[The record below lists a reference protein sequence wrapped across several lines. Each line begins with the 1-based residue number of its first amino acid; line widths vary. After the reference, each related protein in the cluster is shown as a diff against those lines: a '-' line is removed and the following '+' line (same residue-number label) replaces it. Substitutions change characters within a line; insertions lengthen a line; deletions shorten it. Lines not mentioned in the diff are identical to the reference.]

1 MPVVPVVV
9 AVVVVVVGGRRVRR
23 ALLLGLPAALPLA
36 LLALH
41 GTDHSHGQP
50 QGLLLVA
57 VRAQGLHPRARHRDR
72 LVPQRV
78 TL

>member
-1 MPVVPVVV
+1 MVPVV
-9 AVVVVVVGGRRVRR
+9 AVVVVVVVRLWWWVY
-23 ALLLGLPAALPLA
+23 AFLLGLPAALPLA

-41 GTDHSHGQP
+41 GANHGHRQP

-57 VRAQGLHPRARHRDR
+57 VRAQSLHPRARHRDR
-72 LVPQRV
+72 LVPERV

>member
-1 MPVVPVVV
+1 MVVV
-9 AVVVVVVGGRRVRR
+9 VMVVVVVDAR
-23 ALLLGLPAALPLA
+23 ALLLGMPAALPLS

-41 GTDHSHGQP
+41 GAHHGHRQP

-72 LVPQRV
+72 FMPKRV